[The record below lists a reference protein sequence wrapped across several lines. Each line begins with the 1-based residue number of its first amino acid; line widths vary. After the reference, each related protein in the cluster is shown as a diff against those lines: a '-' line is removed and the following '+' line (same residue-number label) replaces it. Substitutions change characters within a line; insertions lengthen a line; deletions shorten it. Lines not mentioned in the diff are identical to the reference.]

1 MKENV
6 WNACQN
12 LMISHKELAR
22 KAFEKEQERYAKY
35 MEKKRIKELK
45 KEREILEKQL
55 QHHSEEAGLVARALP
70 PGVYNHLMICIYS
83 LEVGVV
89 DWSLPSGNNSVEVH
103 GNSL

>member
-1 MKENV
+1 
-6 WNACQN
+6 
-12 LMISHKELAR
+12 
-22 KAFEKEQERYAKY
+22 

-70 PGVYNHLMICIYS
+70 PGMNMYSHLYPFFGGRGSGLFPPTRYS
-83 LEVGVV
+83 VKL
-89 DWSLPSGNNSVEVH
+89 H

>member
-70 PGVYNHLMICIYS
+70 PGVYNHLYLFFGGRGSELVPPIR
-83 LEVGVV
+83 
-89 DWSLPSGNNSVEVH
+89 
-103 GNSL
+103 